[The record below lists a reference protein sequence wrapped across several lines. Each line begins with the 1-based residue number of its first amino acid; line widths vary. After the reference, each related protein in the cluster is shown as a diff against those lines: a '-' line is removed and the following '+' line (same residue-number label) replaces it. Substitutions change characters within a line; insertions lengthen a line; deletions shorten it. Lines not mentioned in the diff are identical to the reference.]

1 MPIYEY
7 TALNVKGKTV
17 HDIIDSDSMAAARQ
31 KLRAG
36 GIYPTSIKEIY
47 ETDAR
52 KKTGGVPYLSRMFS
66 SKVKQ
71 PEIAMMTRQLATL
84 LSAGFPLVSAI
95 STLMPQADSGIFKR
109 ILSQIKDA
117 IEEGSSFAEALSL
130 YPDTFSDMYINMV
143 RSGETSGTLELV
155 LERLADI
162 TEKQQALNNRIR
174 SALTYPVLMFFL
186 GLLVLYFLLAYVV
199 PRITS
204 IFSDMG
210 QALPAPTRFLI
221 ATSELFKSGWWII
234 LLGVLLVFVVV
245 SRLKKT
251 EKGSF
256 WYDKM
261 KLSLPGFGN
270 LITKLSVARFART
283 LGTLLENGVSL
294 LQALGIVKN
303 IVGNRLIAE
312 SIEQAAI
319 DVEKGG
325 GLGKSLEANS
335 LFPHMSIQ
343 MILVGEQSGELET
356 LLNKV
361 ADIYENEVET
371 TVVGLSTLLEPV
383 IILFMG
389 VIVLFIVLSIL
400 LPIFEM
406 NQLIR

>member
-1 MPIYEY
+1 MPTYEY
-7 TALNVKGKTV
+7 SALNIKGKVV
-17 HDIIDSDSMAAARQ
+17 HDIIDSESIAAARQ
-31 KLRAG
+31 KLRASN
-36 GIYPTSIKEIY
+36 IYPTSIKEVHD
-47 ETDAR
+47 THTQ
-52 KKTGGVPYLSRMFS
+52 KKSGVPYVSRLFS
-66 SKVKQ
+66 PKVKQ
-71 PEIAMMTRQLATL
+71 SEIAMITRQLATL
-84 LSAGFPLVSAI
+84 LAAGFPLVSAI
-95 STLMPQADSGIFKR
+95 YTLVPQAGSNILKR
-109 ILSQIKDA
+109 ILSQIKDS
-117 IEEGSSFAEALSL
+117 IEEGSSFAEALSQ

-143 RSGETSGTLELV
+143 RSGESSGTLELV

-162 TEKQQALNNRIR
+162 NEKQQALSNRIR

-186 GLLVLYFLLAYVV
+186 GILVLYFLLAYVV

-221 ATSELFKSGWWII
+221 ATSELFKSGWWVII
-234 LLGVLLVFVVV
+234 LLILLVLVGI

-251 EKGSF
+251 EKGMY
-256 WYDKM
+256 WYDKI

-270 LITKLSVARFART
+270 LTTKLAVARFART

-312 SIEQAAI
+312 SIETAAL

-325 GLGKSLEANS
+325 GLGKSLETS
-335 LFPHMSIQ
+335 EIFPHISIQ
-343 MILVGEQSGELET
+343 MIQVGEQSGELET

>member
-7 TALNVKGKTV
+7 SALNIKGKTV
-17 HDIIDSDSMAAARQ
+17 TDIIDSESIAAARQ
-31 KLRAG
+31 KLRAAN
-36 GIYPTSIKEIY
+36 IYPTSIKEVY
-47 ETDAR
+47 ETDSSQ
-52 KKTGGVPYLSRMFS
+52 KVDLPFLSKFFTP
-66 SKVKQ
+66 KVKQ
-71 PEIAMMTRQLATL
+71 SEMAMMTRQLATL
-84 LSAGFPLVSAI
+84 IAAGFPLVSAI
-95 STLMPQADSGIFKR
+95 YTLIPQTGSAIFKR

-117 IEEGSSFAEALSL
+117 IEEGSSFADALSQ

-143 RSGETSGTLELV
+143 RSGESSGTLELV

-162 TEKQQALNNRIR
+162 SEKQQALNNRIR

-186 GLLVLYFLLAYVV
+186 GVMVLYFLLAYVV

-210 QALPAPTRFLI
+210 QVLPAPTRFLI
-221 ATSELFKSGWWII
+221 ATSEIFKSGWWVI
-234 LLGVLLVFVVV
+234 LLGILFIIIGI
-245 SRLKKT
+245 SRLKKFD
-251 EKGSF
+251 KGMY
-256 WYDKM
+256 WYDKT

-270 LITKLSVARFART
+270 LTTKLAVARFART
-283 LGTLLENGVSL
+283 LGTLLENGVTL
-294 LQALGIVKN
+294 LSALGIVKN
-303 IVGNRLIAE
+303 IVGNRLIAD
-312 SIEQAAI
+312 SIETAAN
-319 DVEKGG
+319 DVEKGS
-325 GLGKSLEANS
+325 GLGKSLETSNI
-335 LFPHMSIQ
+335 FPHISIQ
-343 MILVGEQSGELET
+343 MIQVGEQSGELET

>member
-7 TALNVKGKTV
+7 SALNIKGKTV
-17 HDIIDSDSMAAARQ
+17 NDIIDAESIGAARQ
-31 KLRAG
+31 KLRAAN
-36 GIYPTSIKEIY
+36 IYPTSIKEVY
-47 ETDAR
+47 DTASA
-52 KKTGGVPYLSRMFS
+52 KKDEIPYLSRLFS
-66 SKVKQ
+66 QKVKQ

-84 LSAGFPLVSAI
+84 LAAGFPLVSAI
-95 STLMPQADSGIFKR
+95 YTLIPQSGSAIFKR

-117 IEEGSSFAEALSL
+117 IEEGSSFADALAL

-143 RSGETSGTLELV
+143 RSGESSGTLELV

-162 TEKQQALNNRIR
+162 SEKQQALNNRIR
-174 SALTYPVLMFFL
+174 SALTYPVLMFIM

-199 PRITS
+199 PRITT

-210 QALPAPTRFLI
+210 QVLPAPTRFLI
-221 ATSELFKSGWWII
+221 ATSELFQSGWWVI
-234 LLGVLLVFVVV
+234 LLGIVLIMVGF
-245 SRLKKT
+245 SRLKKSD
-251 EKGSF
+251 KGMY
-256 WYDKM
+256 WYDKT

-270 LITKLSVARFART
+270 LTTKLAVARFART

-294 LQALGIVKN
+294 LQALRIVKN

-312 SIEQAAI
+312 SIETAAT

-325 GLGKSLEANS
+325 GLGKSLEAAHI
-335 LFPHMSIQ
+335 FPHISIQ
-343 MILVGEQSGELET
+343 MIQVGEQSGELET
-356 LLNKV
+356 LLHKV
-361 ADIYENEVET
+361 ADIYENDVET

>member
-7 TALNVKGKTV
+7 SALNIKGKTV
-17 HDIIDSDSMAAARQ
+17 NDIIDAESIGAARQ
-31 KLRAG
+31 KLRAAN
-36 GIYPTSIKEIY
+36 IYPTSITEVYDTASAQKDEI
-47 ETDAR
+47 
-52 KKTGGVPYLSRMFS
+52 PYLSRLFS
-66 SKVKQ
+66 KKVKQ

-84 LSAGFPLVSAI
+84 LAAGFPLVSAI
-95 STLMPQADSGIFKR
+95 YTLIPQSGSAIFKR

-117 IEEGSSFAEALSL
+117 IEEGSSFAEALAL

-143 RSGETSGTLELV
+143 RSGESSGTLELV

-162 TEKQQALNNRIR
+162 SEKQQALNNRIR
-174 SALTYPVLMFFL
+174 SALTYPVLMFIM

-199 PRITS
+199 PRITT

-210 QALPAPTRFLI
+210 QVLPAPTRFLI
-221 ATSELFKSGWWII
+221 TTSELFQSGWWMI
-234 LLGVLLVFVVV
+234 LLGILLIMVGF
-245 SRLKKT
+245 SRLKKSD
-251 EKGSF
+251 KGMY
-256 WYDKM
+256 WYDKT

-270 LITKLSVARFART
+270 LTTKLAVARFTRT

-294 LQALGIVKN
+294 LQALRIVKN

-312 SIEQAAI
+312 SIEIAAT

-325 GLGKSLEANS
+325 GLGKSLEAAHI
-335 LFPHMSIQ
+335 FPHISIQ
-343 MILVGEQSGELET
+343 MIQVGEQSGELET

>member
-7 TALNVKGKTV
+7 NALNIKGKTV
-17 HDIIDSDSMAAARQ
+17 NDITDAESIGAARQ
-31 KLRAG
+31 KLRAAN
-36 GIYPTSIKEIY
+36 IYPTSIKEVY
-47 ETDAR
+47 DTASD
-52 KKTGGVPYLSRMFS
+52 KKDEIPYLSKLFS
-66 SKVKQ
+66 KKVKQ

-84 LSAGFPLVSAI
+84 LAAGFPLVSAI
-95 STLMPQADSGIFKR
+95 YTLIPQSGSAIFKR

-117 IEEGSSFAEALSL
+117 IEEGSSFAEALAL

-143 RSGETSGTLELV
+143 RSGESSGTLELV

-162 TEKQQALNNRIR
+162 SEKQQALNNRIR
-174 SALTYPVLMFFL
+174 SALTYPVLMFIM

-199 PRITS
+199 PRITT

-210 QALPAPTRFLI
+210 QVLPAPTRFLI
-221 ATSELFKSGWWII
+221 ATSELFQSGWWVI
-234 LLGVLLVFVVV
+234 LLGILLIVIGF
-245 SRLKKT
+245 SRLKKSD
-251 EKGSF
+251 KGMY
-256 WYDKM
+256 WYDKT
-261 KLSLPGFGN
+261 KLTLPGFGS
-270 LITKLSVARFART
+270 LTTKLAVARFTRT

-294 LQALGIVKN
+294 LQALRIVKN

-312 SIEQAAI
+312 SIETAAT

-325 GLGKSLEANS
+325 GLGKSLEAAHI
-335 LFPHMSIQ
+335 FPHISIQ
-343 MILVGEQSGELET
+343 MIQVGEQSGELET

>member
-7 TALNVKGKTV
+7 TALNLKGKTV
-17 HDIIDSDSMAAARQ
+17 HDIIDSDSMASARQ
-31 KLRAG
+31 KLRAA
-36 GIYPTSIKEIY
+36 GIYPTAIKEVH

-52 KKTGGVPYLSRMFS
+52 KKPGIPYVSRLFS
-66 SKVKQ
+66 KKVKQ
-71 PEIAMMTRQLATL
+71 SEIAMMTRQLATL
-84 LSAGFPLVSAI
+84 LAAGFPLVSAI
-95 STLMPQADSGIFKR
+95 STLVPQAESGLFKR

-117 IEEGSSFAEALSL
+117 IEEGSSFAEALAL

-143 RSGETSGTLELV
+143 RSGESSGTLELV
-155 LERLADI
+155 LERLAEI
-162 TEKQQALNNRIR
+162 SEKQQALNNRIR
-174 SALTYPVLMFFL
+174 SALTYPVLMFVL
-186 GLLVLYFLLAYVV
+186 GLGVLYFLLAYVV

-234 LLGVLLVFVVV
+234 LLIIVLAAAVI
-245 SRLKKT
+245 SRIKKT
-251 EKGSF
+251 EKGGYL
-256 WYDKM
+256 YDKL

-283 LGTLLENGVSL
+283 LGTLLENGVSM
-294 LQALGIVKN
+294 LQALRIVKN

-312 SIEQAAI
+312 SIEKAAE

-325 GLGKSLEANS
+325 GLGKSLEATH
-335 LFPHMSIQ
+335 LFPHISIQ
-343 MILVGEQSGELET
+343 MIQVGEQSGELEP
-356 LLNKV
+356 LLGKV
-361 ADIYENEVET
+361 ADIYENDVEN
-371 TVVGLSTLLEPV
+371 TVVGLSTLLEPL

>member
-7 TALNVKGKTV
+7 TALNAKGKTI

-36 GIYPTSIKEIY
+36 GIYPTSIKEIE
-47 ETDAR
+47 ETGAR
-52 KKTGGVPYLSRMFS
+52 KKTGVPSLSRIFS
-66 SKVKQ
+66 KKVKQ
-71 PEIAMMTRQLATL
+71 AEIAMMTRQLATL

-95 STLMPQADSGIFKR
+95 GTLIPQADSGIFKR

-117 IEEGSSFAEALSL
+117 IEEGSSFAEALAL

-162 TEKQQALNNRIR
+162 SEKQQALNNRIR

-245 SRLKKT
+245 SRLKKSD
-251 EKGSF
+251 KGSYWF
-256 WYDKM
+256 DKM

-319 DVEKGG
+319 NVEKGG
-325 GLGKSLEANS
+325 GLGKSLEMNS
-335 LFPHMSIQ
+335 LFPHISIQ
-343 MILVGEQSGELET
+343 MIQVGEQSGELET